1 MKTSNIFLAL
11 SSAALTSIFVACSS
25 SSPGSSNVTVASI
38 SPDHALASGGETITI
53 AGSGFGDSPIVK
65 FGSIAAKVQAAT
77 DSQITAVVP
86 HEVAGAVDVEV
97 DVGSGSAKLTKS
109 FTYLALP
116 LLLVDLTWQQMS
128 APLVS
133 GAGSAVGDVNGDGSP
148 DVLQAA
154 GVEGIWLYTNDK
166 TGKFGS
172 PTLITLP
179 VATAA
184 TATIAAIPTDAQSL
198 ALADFDGNGVLDLY
212 VGTGTQ
218 TPNVLLLGDG
228 KGGFTPSKIA
238 LPAFLG
244 TAETVAAADL
254 DGDHDQDLVLV
265 GVGVTAKDP
274 PMIAILANDGKGT
287 FTDITKK
294 LAGGS
299 FAATGVA
306 IGDVDGDGDQDLF
319 FGADTETSRLYIND
333 GTATFQHASP
343 DALPT
348 DPLGAGIPAMGDLDG
363 NGTLDIYVPSSGS
376 DHLLSNDGTGIFTD
390 LSDLR
395 LGQGNVAGASASIVD
410 FDLDGRNDVIVIDRS
425 GNLLL
430 YRNDA
435 SNRFFDYSA
444 QVVGSLSGAAN
455 SSLSLGDFDGDGD
468 TDVFLSRADL
478 SPAALVVNSSP
489 MVTTDTDG
497 DGVPD
502 VVDDCPSDDDPSQDN
517 LDSMPMHSSSGTSAK
532 AGTGCTL
539 FARGGSMYVKCPD
552 AQTWSGAEAK
562 CRAFDSYLAT
572 ADDADESAYLGTIA
586 GTEAWFGLSY
596 GTSWTWVQS
605 GSTPTYTNWAAK
617 EPDGVATPPDCG
629 RILPDG
635 TWDDVPCTETRGYI
649 CETARYKV
657 PDPGDACDPCPNNYN
672 PTQKPVPGGSSSND
686 DSVLADGG
694 VAADIIDGGAS
705 DSGADLV
712 CVSVP

>member
-1 MKTSNIFLAL
+1 MKTSNIALAL
-11 SSAALTSIFVACSS
+11 SSVVLTSVFLACSS
-25 SSPGSSNVTVASI
+25 SSSGPGNLTVAAV
-38 SPDHALASGGETITI
+38 SPDHASARGGDTITI
-53 AGSGFGDSPIVK
+53 SGTGFGDSPVVK
-65 FGSIAAKVQAAT
+65 FGMLAAKVQAAT
-77 DSQITAVVP
+77 DSQITAVLP
-86 HEVAGAVDVEV
+86 RGIAGAVDVEV
-97 DVGSGSAKLTKS
+97 DVGTASAKLTKS
-109 FTYLALP
+109 FTYEVLP
-116 LLLVDLTWQQMS
+116 LLLVDLTWQKLAS
-128 APLVS
+128 PLIS

-148 DVLQAA
+148 DILQAA

-166 TGKFGS
+166 TGKYGN
-172 PTLITLP
+172 PTLISLP

-184 TATIAAIPTDAQSL
+184 TATAAAIPTDAESL
-198 ALADFDGNGVLDLY
+198 TLADFDGNGTLDLY
-212 VGTGTQ
+212 VGTGSQ

-228 KGGFTPSKIA
+228 KGGFLPSNAI
-238 LPAFLG
+238 LPTYVG

-274 PMIAILANDGKGT
+274 AGIAIFANDGKGT

-299 FAATGVA
+299 FTATGVA

-319 FGADTETSRLYIND
+319 FGSDKDTSRLYIND

-363 NGTLDIYVPSSGS
+363 NGTIDIYVPSSGS

-395 LGQGNVAGASASIVD
+395 LGQGNANGEAASIVD

-425 GNLLL
+425 GNILL
-430 YRNDA
+430 YHNDA

-444 QVVGSLSGAAN
+444 QVVGTLSGAVN
-455 SSLSLGDFDGDGD
+455 SSLSLGDFDNDGD

-478 SPAALVVNSSP
+478 SPAALITNASP
-489 MVTTDTDG
+489 MDVTDTDG

-517 LDSMPMHSSSGTSAK
+517 LDSMPMHASSGTAAK
-532 AGTGCTL
+532 SGTGCTL
-539 FARGGSMYVKCPD
+539 YAHGNSTYTKCPD
-552 AQTWSGAEAK
+552 AQTWAGAEAN
-562 CRAFDSYLAT
+562 CRALDSYLAT
-572 ADDADESAYLGTIA
+572 ADDADEDAFLGSIA
-586 GTEAWFGLSY
+586 GTEAWLGLSY
-596 GTSWTWVQS
+596 GTNWTWVQS
-605 GSTPTYTNWAAK
+605 GSVASYTNWAPTQ
-617 EPDGVATPPDCG
+617 PDGTSVAPDCG

-672 PTQKPVPGGSSSND
+672 PTQKPVPGGSDVGDVS
-686 DSVLADGG
+686 ADGG
-694 VAADIIDGGAS
+694 SIAADPFGDGGA
-705 DSGADLV
+705 DGGALV

>member
-1 MKTSNIFLAL
+1 MKTFNVALAL
-11 SSAALTSIFVACSS
+11 SSVALTSVFLACSS
-25 SSPGSSNVTVASI
+25 SSSPAGSVSLSAVTPNQAS
-38 SPDHALASGGETITI
+38 ARGGDAITI
-53 AGSGFGDSPIVK
+53 AGSGFGSAPIVK
-65 FGSIAAKVQAAT
+65 FGSLTAKVQSAT
-77 DSQITAVVP
+77 DSQITAILP
-86 HEVAGAVDVEV
+86 RGVAGAVDVEV
-97 DVGSGSAKLTKS
+97 DVGAEKALLPES
-109 FTYLALP
+109 FTYVALP
-116 LLLVDLTWQQMS
+116 LLLVDLTWQNLS
-128 APLVS
+128 SPLVS

-148 DVLQAA
+148 DILQAA

-166 TGKFGS
+166 TGKFKA

-184 TATIAAIPTDAQSL
+184 TATAAAVPTDAQSL
-198 ALADFDGNGVLDLY
+198 ALEDFDGNGVLDLY
-212 VGTGTQ
+212 VGTGSQ

-228 KGGFTPSKIA
+228 KGGFVPSPIP
-238 LPAFLG
+238 LPAFVG
-244 TAETVAAADL
+244 TAETVASADL
-254 DGDHDQDLVLV
+254 DGNGDEDLVLV
-265 GVGVTAKDP
+265 NVGVTAKDAP
-274 PMIAILANDGKGT
+274 GIAILANTKGT

-299 FAATGVA
+299 FTATGVA

-319 FGADTETSRLYIND
+319 FGSDKDTSRLYIND

-363 NGTLDIYVPSSGS
+363 NGTIDIYVPSSGS

-395 LGQGNVAGASASIVD
+395 LGQGNANGASASIVD

-425 GNLLL
+425 GNILL
-430 YRNDA
+430 YHNDA

-478 SPAALVVNSSP
+478 SPAALVVNASP

-502 VVDDCPSDDDPSQDN
+502 VADDCPSDDDPSQDN
-517 LDSMPMHSSSGTSAK
+517 LDSMPMHSSSGTSARL
-532 AGTGCTL
+532 GTGCTL
-539 FARGGSMYVKCPD
+539 YARGNSTYMKCPD
-552 AQTWSGAEAK
+552 AQTWQGAEDK

-572 ADDADESAYLGTIA
+572 ADSADESAYLGSIA
-586 GTEAWFGLSY
+586 GTEAWVGLSY
-596 GTSWTWVQS
+596 GTSWTWAQ
-605 GSTPTYTNWAAK
+605 GGATATYTNWAK
-617 EPDGVATPPDCG
+617 GQPDGVATPPDCG

-649 CETARYKV
+649 CETARYKA

-672 PTQKPVPGGSSSND
+672 PTQKPVAGGSSGD
-686 DSVLADGG
+686 GDGVLADGG
-694 VAADIIDGGAS
+694 VAADIIDAGA
-705 DSGADLV
+705 DSGALV